1 MSAARARGPARGL
14 EASVAQPDRQTAAAA
29 GLGRW
34 LASAAPRRV
43 RGVVSIAIVSDRR
56 MRVLNRTFRGADYA
70 TDVLSF
76 AEPRTSDKEVRTS
89 SRGHRTSA
97 AGPRTEK
104 DAAPRTPDPG
114 PLLGE
119 IVIALGVAGRQAR
132 EYGHSLRTEL
142 RILALHGL
150 LHLLGYDHERD
161 RGTMRAAED
170 RLRRRAGLPTGLIAR
185 AGRGTV
191 QE

>member
-1 MSAARARGPARGL
+1 MTPSRARGSTLRL
-14 EASVAQPDRQTAAAA
+14 EASVAQPDRQTTAAA

-34 LASAAPRRV
+34 LALAAPGRA

-76 AEPRTSDKEVRTS
+76 P
-89 SRGHRTSA
+89 G
-97 AGPRTEK
+97 
-104 DAAPRTPDPG
+104 DAAPRTSQSGPRTKRNVAPRTPDSRPI
-114 PLLGE
+114 LGD